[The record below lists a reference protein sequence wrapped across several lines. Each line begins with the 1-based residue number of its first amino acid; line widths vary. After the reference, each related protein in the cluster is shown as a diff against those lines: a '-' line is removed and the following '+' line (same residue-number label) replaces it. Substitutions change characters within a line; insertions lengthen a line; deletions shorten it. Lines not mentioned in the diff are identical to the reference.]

1 MREIFSDEF
10 DELKPKRVHE
20 KVLYQRIAFTVVCI
34 LAYLSAMGFTAY
46 AFFTA
51 DVTSSSNTIKA
62 ATYAMDCTITPK
74 DGEPIEASSISLD
87 GQEVFPK
94 EYKICISI
102 DKQNNTAA
110 TGFCVVKVLKNGA
123 TEPIVYHT
131 AQIWKEKYEAEG
143 KSQSLTF
150 TLTLNEAAT
159 VTFTPHWGT
168 SSHYAE
174 YKESGEDGE
183 LYIKAGDMVTVGDLK
198 MPQSK
203 PDEKPDA
210 QKPETQEETK
220 TQQTEIKEETEVQQ
234 DEVEEETEEQQV
246 EAEEPATEDTPEGPV
261 VEESV
266 LEDASEESATK
277 DTLGDPV
284 VGVPAE

>member
-10 DELKPKRVHE
+10 DNTQQKRVHE

-62 ATYAMDCTITPK
+62 ATYAMDCTITPQ
-74 DGEPIEASSISLD
+74 DESESFEEYSISCN

-94 EYKICISI
+94 EYEICIDI
-102 DKQNNTAA
+102 GENNTAT
-110 TGFCVVKVLKNGA
+110 TGFCVVKVLKDDA

-131 AQIWKEKYEAEG
+131 AQIWNEESEKEG
-143 KSQSLTF
+143 KSRSLTF
-150 TLTLNEAAT
+150 MLTLNEGAT

-183 LYIKAGDMVTVGDLK
+183 LYIEAGDKVTVGDLET
-198 MPQSK
+198 PQPK
-203 PDEKPDA
+203 PDEKPEA
-210 QKPETQEETK
+210 QEPEMQVETETQQEVTEEVAGEQQEEAEEET
-220 TQQTEIKEETEVQQ
+220 
-234 DEVEEETEEQQV
+234 EEETEEQQT
-246 EAEEPATEDTPEGPV
+246 ETEEPATEETPQEPA
-261 VEESV
+261 VEEDINS
-266 LEDASEESATK
+266 LCTQSKT
-277 DTLGDPV
+277 
-284 VGVPAE
+284 

>member
-51 DVTSSSNTIKA
+51 DVTSSCNTIKS
-62 ATYAMDCTITPK
+62 ATYAMDCKITPE
-74 DGEPIEASSISLD
+74 DGSEPFEAYSISLD
-87 GQEVFPK
+87 GQDDFPK
-94 EYKICISI
+94 EYEIYISI
-102 DKQNNTAA
+102 DKQNNTAV
-110 TGFCVVKVLKNGA
+110 TGFCVVEVLIDGDTK
-123 TEPIVYHT
+123 PIVYHT
-131 AQIWKEKYEAEG
+131 AQIWKEKCEAEG

-168 SSHYAE
+168 SSHYVE

-210 QKPETQEETK
+210 QEPETQEETK

-261 VEESV
+261 VEEQPEQPIEETTI
-266 LEDASEESATK
+266 LETTE
-277 DTLGDPV
+277 
-284 VGVPAE
+284 